1 MRGNMCKYFFD
12 ISNLFSTVKQK
23 SKSGI
28 QISQNKCRFI
38 KGVCILIFGI
48 VGFVCSAS
56 AEIVGG
62 WDVKLSEPL
71 KYEQELKHVR
81 EVQIYTG
88 DYIMQESYKQPQEGM
103 KFILAHVL
111 VKKKDMNAASF
122 NPNLFVVKADNKSYE
137 RLNDDAF
144 MVDFSMKPLPH
155 LNMRY
160 GTYDAWLVYEVP
172 ETVQQ
177 AVLSYG
183 KFDLRVSQN

>member
-1 MRGNMCKYFFD
+1 MRGNMCKYF
-12 ISNLFSTVKQK
+12 INGLCVLIV
-23 SKSGI
+23 GI
-28 QISQNKCRFI
+28 M
-38 KGVCILIFGI
+38 
-48 VGFVCSAS
+48 GFVCPAWADVIDRWS
-56 AEIVGG
+56 
-62 WDVKLSEPL
+62 VKLTEPL

-111 VKKKDMNAASF
+111 VEKKDINAVSF
-122 NPNLFVVKADNKSYE
+122 NPNLFVVKAGDKSYE

-160 GTYDAWLVYEVP
+160 GTYDAWLIYEVP
-172 ETVQQ
+172 ESVQQ

-183 KFDLRVSQN
+183 RLDLRASQN